1 MTTSQLPLC
10 NSASLTLPSAKG
22 LAQAIHAPHSFDA
35 MLGKISSFN
44 NCTKSAFIITCSLY
58 LSVAAAAFSYY
69 NYNQEPIKLD
79 LGSPTIALS
88 LEQFGDLTTP
98 AQPLPSETVTEP
110 VQEPEP
116 LPEPEPEPLPE
127 PEPEPEPQPQPEPEP
142 QIEPQP
148 PVENTAIAPPPPVV
162 KKERPME
169 RKRAHNPHRHKHQPQ
184 RKAQNHQA
192 RANNIASA
200 NTQTAQSAHPPKQGH
215 ASEQVLILGR
225 DQHPVLS
232 KIKQAID
239 SNLLYPRRARMMR
252 EQGAAIVQFTY
263 TKQGQIKRLRL
274 LRATKS
280 QELNDA
286 AIQTIIRA
294 SASFPKVNQD
304 FTLRLPIVFMLTN

>member
-22 LAQAIHAPHSFDA
+22 LAQAIHAPNSFDA

-98 AQPLPSETVTEP
+98 AQPLPTEP

-116 LPEPEPEPLPE
+116 L

-148 PVENTAIAPPPPVV
+148 PVEQSTIAPPPPVV
-162 KKERPME
+162 KKERSIE
-169 RKRAHNPHRHKHQPQ
+169 RKRAHNPHRHKHH
-184 RKAQNHQA
+184 RKAQEHQA
-192 RANNIASA
+192 RANNIAPA
-200 NTQTAQSAHPPKQGH
+200 NTQAAQSARPPKQGQ